1 MAHYSFEVEN
11 LGQFDRVL
19 NALKELDESV
29 IVKEKKELDP
39 FDSNFMAKIL
49 IDANYEDV
57 LKVVAKTKN
66 SAKVLDT
73 IRPIH

>member
-19 NALKELDESV
+19 SALKVLDSGLV
-29 IVKEKKELDP
+29 IKSKEEINP
-39 FDSNFMAKIL
+39 YESNFRARIL

-57 LKVVAKTKN
+57 LRTISNTKN
-66 SAKVLDT
+66 SEKVLDT

>member
-49 IDANYEDV
+49 INANFEDV

>member
-19 NALKELDESV
+19 NALKELDEAV
-29 IVKEKKELDP
+29 VVKEKKELDP
-39 FDSNFMAKIL
+39 YESNFLAKIL
-49 IDANYEDV
+49 IEANFEEV

-66 SAKVLDT
+66 SEKVLDT

>member
-11 LGQFDRVL
+11 LGQFDRIL
-19 NALKELDESV
+19 NALRELDEGV

-49 IDANYEDV
+49 IDASYEDV

-73 IRPIH
+73 IRPMH

>member
-19 NALKELDESV
+19 NALKELDEDV

-39 FDSNFMAKIL
+39 FESNFMAKIL

-57 LKVVAKTKN
+57 LRVVSKTRNSEKVI
-66 SAKVLDT
+66 DT

>member
-19 NALKELDESV
+19 NALKELDEGV

-39 FDSNFMAKIL
+39 FSSNFIAKIL

-57 LKVVAKTKN
+57 LRVVSKTKN
-66 SAKVLDT
+66 SNKVQDT

>member
-19 NALKELDESV
+19 SALKVLDSGLV
-29 IVKEKKELDP
+29 IKSKEEINP
-39 FDSNFMAKIL
+39 YESNFRARIL

-57 LKVVAKTKN
+57 LKTIGNTKN
-66 SAKVLDT
+66 SEKVLDT
-73 IRPIH
+73 IRPIQ

>member
-11 LGQFDRVL
+11 LGQFDRIL
-19 NALKELDESV
+19 NALRELDEGV

-57 LKVVAKTKN
+57 LRVVGKTKN
-66 SAKVLDT
+66 SEKVLDT

>member
-39 FDSNFMAKIL
+39 FNSNFMAKIL

-57 LKVVAKTKN
+57 LKVVGKTKN
-66 SAKVLDT
+66 SEKVLDT
-73 IRPIH
+73 IRPMH

>member
-19 NALKELDESV
+19 SALKVLDDAIE
-29 IVKEKKELDP
+29 VKEKVELNP
-39 FDSNFMAKIL
+39 FESNFMAKIL
-49 IDANYEDV
+49 IDATYEDV
-57 LKVVAKTKN
+57 LKVVGNTKN
-66 SAKVLDT
+66 SVKVLDT

>member
-11 LGQFDRVL
+11 LGQFDRIL

-29 IVKEKKELDP
+29 IVKEKKEIDP
-39 FDSNFMAKIL
+39 FNSNFMAKIL
-49 IDANYEDV
+49 INANFEDV

>member
-39 FDSNFMAKIL
+39 FNSNFMAKIL

-57 LKVVAKTKN
+57 LKVVSKTKN
-66 SAKVLDT
+66 SEKVLDT